1 MFTYMKQD
9 FDIVLAKDVS
19 GKSLGRILVI
29 EDEAV
34 LRVTFKQF
42 LSEEGF
48 DVATASNGL
57 EGVEVCREFR
67 PDLVITDLLMP
78 VQDGYTTIE
87 ILRRDFPD
95 LPIIAMSAVMG
106 SAGRHES
113 LSRGALCCVTKPVDV
128 HLLLKVVRQ
137 YIANSGGRSPH

>member
-1 MFTYMKQD
+1 MIQD
-9 FDIVLAKDVS
+9 FDIVLAKDS
-19 GKSLGRILVI
+19 PGKNLGRILVI

-48 DVATASNGL
+48 DVATAPNGM
-57 EGVEVCREFR
+57 EGVEICREFR

-113 LSRGALCCVTKPVDV
+113 LSRGAMCCVTKPVDV

-137 YIANSGGRSPH
+137 YISTSGGRSPH